1 MSNLGFQT
9 IYRHLNALP
18 DVVCERVFLPDPE
31 DIGELERTEAVPIS
45 LESFR
50 PLTDFHMVGF
60 SVTYEGDYVNV
71 LRLLA
76 LARIPLR
83 PEDRRPHDPLVLMGG
98 VCAFS
103 NPEPV
108 APFMDVIVVG
118 EGEELVAELIAAY
131 REGYDDRARFLDA
144 LAQLEGVYVPSRYE
158 VVYAPDGTV
167 GEVLSLGAA
176 PAIVTKR
183 RLRNVNAFETV
194 DAVKT
199 PHAEYGHMALLEVG
213 KGCGRGCRFCL
224 EGQVYR
230 PVRHRSVDALRETV
244 ARVAA
249 SGEKRVG
256 LVGACVSDYP
266 WIGELLK
273 IVEDNGLEL
282 SISSIRADS
291 LTDDLVAALARGGH
305 RTLTIAPEA
314 GTERLRRAIR
324 KAITDEQILTACDLV
339 RAHGIPNLKTYFM
352 IGQPT
357 ETLADVEAIPLL
369 AERMLERLR
378 VLDPS
383 GKPFGRLTLSV
394 SSFVPKPWTPFQWAP
409 FDGAES
415 LQAKLEIVKRG
426 ARRFSNVR
434 VLHENPREAALQ
446 ALLARGDRRVA
457 GFLEL
462 AAAFDGDWR
471 RALRGGDGDPDFCP
485 TRGPSAGEP
494 LLRRDLP
501 RLIRLLAA
509 KPRLRDLA
517 ITTNGV
523 LLAELAG
530 ALKEAGLHRVT
541 VSLDT
546 LRAERF
552 AALTRRQNHAQVL
565 EGIQAVTRAGF
576 PGTKLGTV
584 VIPGVND
591 DELVDLIEF
600 GKRVAAEV
608 RFIEYMD
615 VGGATRWSMDQVVS
629 RKAMLEILESRYG
642 RIEPVSEQTTAPAER
657 YRLRDGTVFGII
669 SSTTAPFCAECD
681 RSRLTADGMWYLC
694 LYALQG
700 TDLRAPLRRGAKGE
714 ELAALITGP
723 WQKRSDRGAEQR
735 LALRE
740 RAPLVQVARLKEDPH
755 LEMHTRGG

>member
-1 MSNLGFQT
+1 MSWRLKKKFQGLLAAERGTIRKDWGGKIAFALVYPNTYAVGMSNLGFQT

-31 DIGELERTEAVPIS
+31 DLADLGRTEGVPIS

-50 PLTDFHMVGF
+50 RLTDFHMVGF

-76 LARIPLR
+76 LAGIPLR
-83 PEDRRPHDPLVLMGG
+83 PEDRRPNDPLVLMGG

-108 APFMDVIVVG
+108 APFMDVVVVG

-131 REGYDDRARFLDA
+131 RERADDRERLLDA
-144 LAQLEGVYVPSRYE
+144 LAALEGVYVPSRYE
-158 VVYAPDGTV
+158 IVYAPDGTV
-167 GEVLSLGAA
+167 GDVLPQGAT

-199 PHAEYGHMALLEVG
+199 PNAEYGHMALLEVG

-230 PVRHRSVDALRETV
+230 PVRHRSLDALRETV

-249 SGEKRVG
+249 SGERRVG

-305 RTLTIAPEA
+305 RTLTVAPEA

-324 KAITDEQILTACDLV
+324 KAITDEQILAACDLV

-357 ETLADVEAIPLL
+357 ETLEDVEAIPRL
-369 AERMLERLR
+369 AERMLERLS
-378 VLDPS
+378 VPDPNA
-383 GKPFGRLTLSV
+383 KPFGRLTLSI

-409 FDGAES
+409 FAGAEA
-415 LQAKLEIVKRG
+415 LQTKLEIVKRG
-426 ARRFSNVR
+426 ARRLHNVR

-457 GFLEL
+457 DFLEL
-462 AAAFDGDWR
+462 AASFDGDWR
-471 RALRGGDGDPDFCP
+471 RALREWKGDADFCT
-485 TRGPSAGEP
+485 TRARSTDERLPWDHFDVGVKKAG
-494 LLRRDLP
+494 
-501 RLIRLLAA
+501 LIREWERA
-509 KPRLRDLA
+509 
-517 ITTNGV
+517 
-523 LLAELAG
+523 
-530 ALKEAGLHRVT
+530 
-541 VSLDT
+541 
-546 LRAERF
+546 RAEPPVAVG
-552 AALTRRQNHAQVL
+552 AA
-565 EGIQAVTRAGF
+565 
-576 PGTKLGTV
+576 
-584 VIPGVND
+584 
-591 DELVDLIEF
+591 
-600 GKRVAAEV
+600 
-608 RFIEYMD
+608 
-615 VGGATRWSMDQVVS
+615 
-629 RKAMLEILESRYG
+629 
-642 RIEPVSEQTTAPAER
+642 
-657 YRLRDGTVFGII
+657 
-669 SSTTAPFCAECD
+669 
-681 RSRLTADGMWYLC
+681 
-694 LYALQG
+694 
-700 TDLRAPLRRGAKGE
+700 
-714 ELAALITGP
+714 
-723 WQKRSDRGAEQR
+723 
-735 LALRE
+735 
-740 RAPLVQVARLKEDPH
+740 
-755 LEMHTRGG
+755 